1 MMISQFSINKQTCT
15 GPLIASIH
23 TYLNLSNTLKI
34 LNSQLLLLFQLYYR
48 ALLLN
53 FTEKVTI
60 MHESKYSNIE

>member
-1 MMISQFSINKQTCT
+1 MISQFFMNKQTCT
-15 GPLIASIH
+15 TPLIVSIH
-23 TYLNLSNTLKI
+23 TYLKLSNTLKI
-34 LNSQLLLLFQLYYR
+34 LKSQLLLLFQLYYR